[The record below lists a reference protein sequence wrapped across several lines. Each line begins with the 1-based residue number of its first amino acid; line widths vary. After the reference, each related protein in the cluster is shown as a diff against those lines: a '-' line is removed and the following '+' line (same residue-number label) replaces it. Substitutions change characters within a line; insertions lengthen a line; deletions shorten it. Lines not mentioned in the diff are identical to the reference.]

1 MFKRKEQ
8 KKDNRSGEY
17 ILIFD
22 NLNTEEIKEKFQEYG
37 VRKSYFLFLD
47 DERQADELYDTF
59 KEKEYKINF
68 INFKN
73 PKYTNFYNPLLYLMD
88 DDDIIKFSDFLSSY
102 FNFTGNEGSVL
113 TAFIMYLINYR
124 PMEEKNMLSVY
135 KLIDAGKIDHSFK
148 DMRTAADRIF
158 DEVYRRDPNSKACL
172 FYDITRFSD
181 TQIKEKVYLNLL
193 EKFSF
198 IRRDDLAPFLMR
210 NDFGLD
216 EIETEK
222 NVVFVI
228 KDKRFTFFQEV
239 LKYQVEEFVN
249 KERHISNKFCDFYVP
264 AKIEEIEEKRKAM
277 RLAEEEEKKKQELE
291 RQVTFNLKQK
301 EKILKEVE
309 SIEIDMDEL
318 KAKVFR
324 QNMKKIAK
332 KK

>member
-37 VRKSYFLFLD
+37 VKKSYFIFLD

-73 PKYTNFYNPLLYLMD
+73 PKYTNFYNPLLYLEK
-88 DDDIIKFSDFLSSY
+88 DDDIIKFSNFLSSY

-113 TAFIMYLINYR
+113 TAFMMYLNHYR
-124 PMEEKNMLSVY
+124 TMEENNMLSVY
-135 KLIDAGKIDHSFK
+135 KLINAGRIDASFK
-148 DMRTAADRIF
+148 NVRTAADRIF
-158 DEVYRRDPNSKACL
+158 DEIYRRDSNSKACI

-181 TQIKEKVYLNLL
+181 TQVKEKVYLNLL

-198 IRRDDLAPFLMR
+198 IRRDDLMPFLMH

-249 KERHISNKFCDFYVP
+249 KERHISNKFHDFYAP
-264 AKIEEIEEKRKAM
+264 AKIEKIEEKRKAM

-291 RQVTFNLKQK
+291 KQVTFNLKQK
-301 EKILKEVE
+301 EKFLKEVE

-318 KAKVFR
+318 KAKVFK